1 MANVKTVDK
10 RGQDFQI
17 NVMEIDGVVSLL
29 MADSAGT
36 YAEKATIL
44 TVNKD
49 QFKMLER
56 KGKE

>member
-36 YAEKATIL
+36 YAETATIL

-49 QFKMLER
+49 QFNMLER